1 MPGNAIH
8 ALPKGRKTRDLTL
21 VAIGLTMRA
30 PNMLMPTPAGLSLA
44 GQRVVAVMVFTVFM
58 WITEA
63 IPYGASAVALVFLLI
78 VSLGGSPASAPG

>member
-1 MPGNAIH
+1 MSGNANH

-63 IPYGASAVALVFLLI
+63 NPYGASAVALVFLLI